1 MCVMVL
7 SSAAKLPS
15 ILNRLRTLDVTHLYY
30 FNTEAAEGFGVPLI
44 SLVPF
49 AHLFVCEE
57 SVLDSADFRKGMVL
71 REARRLDVPV
81 VSEKNLES
89 LLMG

>member
-7 SSAAKLPS
+7 SSTAKLPS
-15 ILNRLRTLDVTHLYY
+15 ILSKLRSMDVTHLYY
-30 FNTEAAEGFGVPLI
+30 FNTESTRGYGVPLI

-49 AHLFVCEE
+49 AELCVCEE
-57 SVLDSADFRKGMVL
+57 SVFDSPDFRKGMLL

-81 VSEKNLES
+81 VSEQNLEA